1 MWLVGGCE
9 DRCVSV
15 ATQMEECCLTASE
28 ICVTS
33 KEWSHCF
40 EKIWQQLKDVGEA
53 TVCTQACARRYLKL
67 DLFILP
73 TVQEPESVTSANLAT
88 YLEE

>member
-53 TVCTQACARRYLKL
+53 PVCTQAGASSYLKL
-67 DLFILP
+67 VHFILP
-73 TVQEPESVTSANLAT
+73 RVQEPESITLADLAT
-88 YLEE
+88 YLED